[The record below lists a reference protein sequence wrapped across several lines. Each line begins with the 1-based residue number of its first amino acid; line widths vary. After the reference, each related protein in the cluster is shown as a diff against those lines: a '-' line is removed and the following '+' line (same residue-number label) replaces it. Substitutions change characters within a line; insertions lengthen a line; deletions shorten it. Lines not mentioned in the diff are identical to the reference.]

1 MGDKIKPRQI
11 AKPRNHMVKDMFLIQ
26 GAKGGPMRDR
36 RERRPK
42 DHRNTKIEDFEDDWD
57 EEDSPA

>member
-26 GAKGGPMRDR
+26 GAKSGSMRDR

-42 DHRNTKIEDFEDDWD
+42 DHRNTKIEDFEDDW
-57 EEDSPA
+57 EEDSPS